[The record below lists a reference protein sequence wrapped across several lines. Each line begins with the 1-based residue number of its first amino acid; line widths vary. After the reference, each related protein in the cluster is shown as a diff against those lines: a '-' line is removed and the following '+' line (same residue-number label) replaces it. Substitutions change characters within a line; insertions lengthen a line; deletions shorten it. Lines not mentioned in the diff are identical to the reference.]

1 VSEGKCL
8 ADNLL
13 ASLDGKARRPFS
25 FSALGMMGSLGHQSA
40 VGDVLG
46 IKLSG
51 IFAWFMWRTIYWM
64 KLPGLRRKFYVAI
77 DWFLNLIMPKEIV
90 QLNVAPSESLT
101 REHFEANE
109 VVFRQGDLGDRVYII
124 LDGEVEVIRENAQG
138 HETIL
143 ARLKANDCFGEMAL
157 IKDDVR
163 NATVRTVTHLNT
175 LTLPRGT
182 FTTLFDHIPALRDSL
197 EQLVQEREQQLGELD
212 R

>member
-1 VSEGKCL
+1 
-8 ADNLL
+8 
-13 ASLDGKARRPFS
+13 
-25 FSALGMMGSLGHQSA
+25 
-40 VGDVLG
+40 
-46 IKLSG
+46 
-51 IFAWFMWRTIYWM
+51 
-64 KLPGLRRKFYVAI
+64 
-77 DWFLNLIMPKEIV
+77 
-90 QLNVAPSESLT
+90 
-101 REHFEANE
+101 
-109 VVFRQGDLGDRVYII
+109 VYII

-175 LTLPRGT
+175 LTLPRST